1 MRLRHTSLQVECNGT
16 QAGSLL
22 PRLAAGQFCSKF
34 KEAADEHRVR
44 IGNYHDA
51 FEALCKTQPRTVL
64 ETFFGDSEQERRA
77 SQGRIEELSNLR
89 RNPLDVIPDDEI
101 ETATPA
107 AASVSTRTK

>member
-1 MRLRHTSLQVECNGT
+1 MRLRHTSLQVECSGT

-22 PRLAAGQFCSKF
+22 PRLAAGQFCSKRKLPTSIAF
-34 KEAADEHRVR
+34 GSG
-44 IGNYHDA
+44 IIHDA